1 MHGSTPDAPHPSGF
15 DRDAKVVV
23 EQVDDTTWQV
33 KQSFT
38 YSGARESFTIPA
50 GMITDFAS
58 IPRVFAWYL
67 PRYGRYTRAAIL
79 HDHLWEM
86 AHAGQIDYVDADGT
100 FRQAMLALGVPFLH
114 RWAMWAAVRWA
125 ALAKPNGGKGWW
137 REAWRVLLIT
147 ILALPFLLPPTLVI
161 ALALSML
168 FVVESLVYV
177 QLKVGQLVKGR
188 ERAKP
193 VNRPRIRWKL

>member
-38 YSGARESFTIPA
+38 YSGA
-50 GMITDFAS
+50 
-58 IPRVFAWYL
+58 
-67 PRYGRYTRAAIL
+67 TRAAIL

>member
-1 MHGSTPDAPHPSGF
+1 MPGLPSEDPPPTGF
-15 DRDAKVVV
+15 EPDAKVVV
-23 EQVDDTTWQV
+23 EQVDDTTWEV
-33 KQSFT
+33 RQSFS
-38 YSGARESFTIPA
+38 YAAARQSFTIPV

-58 IPRVFAWYL
+58 VPRIFAWYL

-86 AHAGQIDYVDADGT
+86 AHAGKIDYVDADGT

-161 ALALSML
+161 AVALGML
-168 FVVESLVYV
+168 FVVENAVYV

-193 VNRPRIRWKL
+193 VVRPRIRWKL